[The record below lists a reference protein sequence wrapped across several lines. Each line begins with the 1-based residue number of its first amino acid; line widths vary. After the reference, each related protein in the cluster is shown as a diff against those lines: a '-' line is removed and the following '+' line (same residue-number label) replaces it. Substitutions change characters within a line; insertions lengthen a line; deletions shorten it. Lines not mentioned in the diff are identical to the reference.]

1 MNHIRFRAVI
11 DSREGFEHNGNAWC
25 VRWNKVTV
33 TVAETPGVSQPNPFS
48 DGETVEVPR
57 TDLTVDIVNSDLAL
71 VHESVSLDELVNG
84 LNSLGIS
91 PPEVPACMATGTS

>member
-33 TVAETPGVSQPNPFS
+33 TVAETYVDALHEAQRVCDAAPRHARNPR
-48 DGETVEVPR
+48 VEAFR
-57 TDLTVDIVNSDLAL
+57 QTW
-71 VHESVSLDELVNG
+71 ELF
-84 LNSLGIS
+84 
-91 PPEVPACMATGTS
+91 